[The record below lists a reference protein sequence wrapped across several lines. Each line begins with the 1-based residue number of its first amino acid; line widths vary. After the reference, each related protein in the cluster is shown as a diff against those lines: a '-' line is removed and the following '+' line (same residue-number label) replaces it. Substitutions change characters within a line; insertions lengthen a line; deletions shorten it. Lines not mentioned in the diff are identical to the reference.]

1 MSAHHVEEKKEK
13 VNYNANEIVFSREW
27 EKYRDEEY
35 WEYRK
40 NWSKFP
46 NEKIVP
52 DFPLNVDIETTDLCN
67 LKCPMCARTIMDAN
81 KETRPMKSRFI
92 DKEAYMDIIDQC
104 AENGVKAIKLQYL
117 GEPLMHKDIVFQVEY
132 AKKKGIIDV
141 MFNTN
146 AVLLTPELGAQL
158 LEAGIDKVFISFDA
172 VNPKLYMQQRVGATM
187 GKVIDNIYAF
197 IEQRNK
203 FYPKTHIRLSMV
215 MYDDPIWQ
223 RQFEAMKVMWDGL
236 VDSLGYGVFNE
247 RNPDKKH
254 EYEKVDGFSCEQL
267 FQRMFLK
274 CNGNVTVCCVDD
286 QDEYVVGNWKEQRLI
301 DIWNSPK
308 YKAIRDAHK
317 NGNYYDIPMCRKCF
331 LPPLYKETYCK
342 DGNCPS

>member
-1 MSAHHVEEKKEK
+1 
-13 VNYNANEIVFSREW
+13 
-27 EKYRDEEY
+27 
-35 WEYRK
+35 
-40 NWSKFP
+40 
-46 NEKIVP
+46 
-52 DFPLNVDIETTDLCN
+52 
-67 LKCPMCARTIMDAN
+67 
-81 KETRPMKSRFI
+81 
-92 DKEAYMDIIDQC
+92 MDIIDQC

-215 MYDDPIWQ
+215 MYDDPIWK